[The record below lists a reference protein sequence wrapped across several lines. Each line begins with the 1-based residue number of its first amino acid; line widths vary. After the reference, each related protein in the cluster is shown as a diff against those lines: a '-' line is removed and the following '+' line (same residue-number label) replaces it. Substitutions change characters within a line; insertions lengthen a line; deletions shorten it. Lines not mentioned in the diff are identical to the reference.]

1 MNWLI
6 LIVAGL
12 FEVVWAVALKM
23 SNGFKNI
30 TADAVFVGGMAA
42 SVWLL
47 AVAMKSIPMGTA
59 YAVWTGVGAVGG
71 FVAGIALFGE
81 SASALR
87 IASAALIV
95 AGIAATFVAS
105 SQFNTPLAYPTG
117 VWYNTQP
124 TSQGRMD

>member
-6 LIVAGL
+6 LILAGL
-12 FEVVWAVALKM
+12 FEVVWAIALKM
-23 SNGFKNI
+23 SDGFKNI
-30 TADAVFVGGMAA
+30 AADAVFVGGMAV

-71 FVAGIALFGE
+71 FVVGIALFGE
-81 SASALR
+81 SVSALR

-95 AGIAATFVAS
+95 AGIVGLKLAT
-105 SQFNTPLAYPTG
+105 
-117 VWYNTQP
+117 
-124 TSQGRMD
+124 R

>member
-1 MNWLI
+1 MNWII

-23 SNGFKNI
+23 SNGFRNVM
-30 TADAVFVGGMAA
+30 ADVAFVVGMAL

-47 AVAMKSIPMGTA
+47 SVAMKTIPMGTA

-71 FVAGIALFGE
+71 FVAGVVMFGE

-95 AGIAATFVAS
+95 AGIVGLKLAA
-105 SQFNTPLAYPTG
+105 
-117 VWYNTQP
+117 
-124 TSQGRMD
+124 R

>member
-1 MNWLI
+1 MNWII

-23 SNGFKNI
+23 SNGFRNVV
-30 TADAVFVGGMAA
+30 ADVAFVVGMAL

-47 AVAMKSIPMGTA
+47 AVAMKTIPMGTA

-71 FVAGIALFGE
+71 FVAGIVLFGE

-87 IASAALIV
+87 IASAAPIV
-95 AGIAATFVAS
+95 AGIVGLKLAA
-105 SQFNTPLAYPTG
+105 
-117 VWYNTQP
+117 
-124 TSQGRMD
+124 R

>member
-12 FEVVWAVALKM
+12 FEVIWAVALKM
-23 SNGFKNI
+23 SNGFRNVV
-30 TADAVFVGGMAA
+30 ADVAFVVGMAL

-47 AVAMKSIPMGTA
+47 AVAMKTIPMGTA

-71 FVAGIALFGE
+71 FVAGIVLFGE

-95 AGIAATFVAS
+95 AGIIGLKLAAK
-105 SQFNTPLAYPTG
+105 
-117 VWYNTQP
+117 
-124 TSQGRMD
+124 

>member
-12 FEVVWAVALKM
+12 FEVIGAVALKM
-23 SNGFKNI
+23 SNGFKNVA
-30 TADAVFVGGMAA
+30 ADAVFVVGMAA

-59 YAVWTGVGAVGG
+59 YAVWTGVGAIGG
-71 FVAGIALFGE
+71 FVAGIVLFGE

-95 AGIAATFVAS
+95 AGIVGLKLATK
-105 SQFNTPLAYPTG
+105 
-117 VWYNTQP
+117 
-124 TSQGRMD
+124 

>member
-23 SNGFKNI
+23 SDGFKNI
-30 TADAVFVGGMAA
+30 AADAVFVGGMAA

-59 YAVWTGVGAVGG
+59 YVVWTGVGAVGG

-81 SASALR
+81 PATALR
-87 IASAALIV
+87 LVSAALIV
-95 AGIAATFVAS
+95 AGIVGLK
-105 SQFNTPLAYPTG
+105 LA
-117 VWYNTQP
+117 
-124 TSQGRMD
+124 R